1 MYLIACT
8 RLDLAFTLSLLNRYM
23 SSPDPKHWKALK
35 WLLRYLNDT
44 FDEWLV
50 YNSILE
56 GVKFKDFKH
65 VDDFGDRDNIKL
77 PSSYV
82 FILCGSCVS

>member
-1 MYLIACT
+1 
-8 RLDLAFTLSLLNRYM
+8 M

-35 WLLRYLNDT
+35 WFLSYLNDT

-50 YNSILE
+50 YDSILE
-56 GVKFKDFKH
+56 GVKFKD
-65 VDDFGDRDNIKL
+65 VDYFGDRDNIKL

-82 FILCGSCVS
+82 FTLCGSCVS